1 MSVSDKIE
9 EARNCFHGMKE
20 SGRNNFQK
28 YNYAELKDIVPIVR
42 RICKEYKLKTK
53 FDWDYEN
60 NVMTLTVT
68 DKEDGSSDVSVI
80 PLAPLSAGDPGKYM
94 QDIGRI
100 QTYARRYLYL
110 QCFDIAVPDEID
122 DKDQR
127 KIPKQK
133 VQPKPKPAPK
143 PAPKPQ
149 PKPEPVKEESEPT
162 TEDIKEALDN
172 VYDIIVNK
180 GGAEFTLEKAL
191 FQLRRQYKDKPK
203 LVEACEESLKT
214 NSADKVET

>member
-1 MSVSDKIE
+1 MVVSDKIE
-9 EARNCFHGMKE
+9 EARNCFQGMKE

-42 RICKEYKLKTK
+42 DICKRYKLKTK

-68 DKEDGSSDVSVI
+68 DREDGSSDVSVI

-122 DKDQR
+122 NKDQR

-133 VQPKPKPAPK
+133 SVPKPKPVK
-143 PAPKPQ
+143 QVVK
-149 PKPEPVKEESEPT
+149 EVKEEVPPSE
-162 TEDIKEALDN
+162 ERVKEILDLAYER
-172 VYDIIVNK
+172 VTVDAGK
-180 GGAEFTLEKAL
+180 EFTVASALWTLKKLCSNDLELNACKDAL
-191 FQLRRQYKDKPK
+191 QLY
-203 LVEACEESLKT
+203 T
-214 NSADKVET
+214 ADKLKED